1 MGEIVGTDKEYYAKI
16 GSKIAEI
23 REKKGMTLSQ
33 LAEKIGVSE
42 SSMSRYERGGSK
54 MDLPTIE
61 LIASILN
68 VPARYLLDWNN
79 EDTYYL
85 DEKTRK
91 LAMLIGNSGEGMFLM
106 DAYRKLSPEDYQY
119 VKELIERLTSRE
131 DFPDDY

>member
-23 REKKGMTLSQ
+23 RESKGMTLSQ

-61 LIASILN
+61 LIAYHATDYVVFSTVVGCIC
-68 VPARYLLDWNN
+68 
-79 EDTYYL
+79 
-85 DEKTRK
+85 K
-91 LAMLIGNSGEGMFLM
+91 LCVCYIDIPTHHYMVL
-106 DAYRKLSPEDYQY
+106 
-119 VKELIERLTSRE
+119 
-131 DFPDDY
+131 